1 VLPFPGGI
9 EALPNGLLIFSAAA
23 ALLYLAI
30 LRQPASLKRA
40 IIKTLSVTILT
51 GLAITQGAPIALLIA
66 LLLACA
72 GDFLLAM
79 DGETSFQAGLSN
91 FLMAQVALII
101 FFVSHYSNQPMRW
114 MSEPWRIALAGM
126 TVFHSIYLAGTL
138 WRRLPR
144 ELGAL
149 IVAYAVVITVM
160 GLFALAYAPMTVLG
174 GVALFYF
181 SDTLIAHEHFLMDT
195 KVNQHPVVSPLAWIT
210 YYLAQTFILLGVLTL
225 GGQ

>member
-91 FLMAQVALII
+91 FLMAQVALVVL
-101 FFVSHYSNQPMRW
+101 FLSHYSTAPMRW
-114 MSEPWRIALAGM
+114 SAEPWRIAVALA
-126 TVFHSIYLAGTL
+126 TVGHSIYLARIL
-138 WRRLPR
+138 WQKLPQ

-160 GLFALAYAPMTVLG
+160 ALFALAYAPLVVLA

-181 SDTLIAHEHFLMDT
+181 SDTLIAHEHFLLDI
-195 KVNQHPVVSPLAWIT
+195 KVNQHPLVSPLAWIS
-210 YYLAQTFILLGVLTL
+210 YFLAQSLIVIGVV
-225 GGQ
+225 G